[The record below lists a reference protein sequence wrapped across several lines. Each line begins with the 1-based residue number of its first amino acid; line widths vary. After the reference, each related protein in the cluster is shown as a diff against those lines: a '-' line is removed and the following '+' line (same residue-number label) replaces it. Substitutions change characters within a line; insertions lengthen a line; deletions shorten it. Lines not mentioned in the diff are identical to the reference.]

1 MKHKSKYTVLA
12 GAGFV
17 AGLAAGYAL
26 APIKRTR
33 NIEQFLTKLEGIQE
47 NARRQSRAMKL
58 KSSKHVR
65 NVSGKV
71 RKQLRDPIPDLYK
84 ATEGLSMSQEDVVM
98 NG

>member
-1 MKHKSKYTVLA
+1 
-12 GAGFV
+12 
-17 AGLAAGYAL
+17 
-26 APIKRTR
+26 
-33 NIEQFLTKLEGIQE
+33 
-47 NARRQSRAMKL
+47 MKL